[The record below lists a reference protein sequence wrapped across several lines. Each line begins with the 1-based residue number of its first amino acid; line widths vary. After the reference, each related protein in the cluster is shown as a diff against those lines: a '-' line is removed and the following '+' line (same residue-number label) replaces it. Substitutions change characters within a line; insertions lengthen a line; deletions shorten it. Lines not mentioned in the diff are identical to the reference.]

1 MSKTG
6 VIRIDDTVKKNAEIV
21 LEEMGMSA
29 STAVEIFFRQL
40 SRSRKF
46 PFVIQ
51 ADKEPNKMTMAAI
64 EDAENNRNMHKYDS
78 VEDLMR
84 DLNAWNLSN

>member
-51 ADKEPNKMTMAAI
+51 ANKEPNEVTMAAI

-78 VEDLMR
+78 VEDLMW
-84 DLNAWNLSN
+84 DLNA

>member
-51 ADKEPNKMTMAAI
+51 ANKEPNEVTMAAI

-78 VEDLMR
+78 VEDLME
-84 DLNAWNLSN
+84 DLNA

>member
-1 MSKTG
+1 MAKTG

-29 STAVEIFFRQL
+29 STAVEVFFRQL
-40 SRSRKF
+40 SRSRQF

-51 ADKEPNKMTMAAI
+51 AEKEPNEVTMAAI

-78 VEDLMR
+78 VEDLMG
-84 DLNAWNLSN
+84 DLNA